1 MLLRPAR
8 FPRAGPRLFL
18 AKTQEEST
26 MTTTRRTRQLA
37 ASAVAAAL
45 GVTALAGCGSSDDQ
59 ASGSGG
65 TKGSGSKTVTLVS
78 HDSFNASKDVL
89 KEFTE
94 ETGYTVKVLK
104 SGDAG
109 VALNQEI
116 LTKGSPRGDVFFGV
130 DNTLLSRALDS
141 GLFAPYQ
148 AKGLDRVAADTRL
161 DADKHRVTPVD
172 TGDICV
178 NYDKKFFADKKLAPP
193 QSFDDLAKPAYK
205 NLLVTENAG
214 TSSPGLGFLLGT
226 VAAYGEKG
234 YQDYWKKLKSNGVKV
249 VDGWEQ
255 AYNEEFSG
263 SAGGKKAK
271 ADRPL
276 VVSYASSP
284 PVEVLYAKP
293 QPKTAPTGV
302 ATGTCFRQIEFA
314 GLLTGAKNEA
324 GGKALLDFLISKR
337 FQEDMPLNMFVNP
350 VAKDAKLPE
359 LFTEF
364 GATVDR
370 PATVAPDLIAKNRE
384 QWVQS
389 WSSLVVK

>member
-1 MLLRPAR
+1 MST
-8 FPRAGPRLFL
+8 
-18 AKTQEEST
+18 TQK
-26 MTTTRRTRQLA
+26 A
-37 ASAVAAAL
+37 AVAAVAAAL
-45 GVTALAGCGSSDDQ
+45 GITALAGCGSSDDP
-59 ASGSGG
+59 APGAEG
-65 TKGSGSKTVTLVS
+65 TKGAGSKTVTLVS

-89 KEFTE
+89 KEFTR

-109 VALNQEI
+109 AALNQEI

-130 DNTLLSRALDS
+130 DNTLLSRALDN
-141 GLFAPYQ
+141 GLFTPYE
-148 AKGLDRVAADTRL
+148 AKGLDRVPADVQL

-178 NYDKKFFADKKLAPP
+178 NYDKKYFADKKLAPP
-193 QSFDDLAKPAYK
+193 KTFADLAKPAYK
-205 NLLVTENAG
+205 NLLVTENAA

-226 VAAYGEKG
+226 VATYGEDG
-234 YQDYWKKLKSNGVKV
+234 YQDYWKKLKDNGVKV

-284 PVEVLYAKP
+284 PVEVLYADP
-293 QPKTAPTGV
+293 QPGTAPTGV

-314 GLLTGAKNEA
+314 GLLDGAKNEA
-324 GGKALLDFLISKR
+324 GGKALLDFLIGKK
-337 FQEDMPLNMFVNP
+337 FQEDMPLTMFVSP
-350 VAKDAKLPE
+350 VAQDAKVPE
-359 LFTEF
+359 LFTKF
-364 GATVDR
+364 GATADK
-370 PATVAPDLIAKNRE
+370 PATVAPDAIAKNRE